1 VTFPSYSRTLGTLFL
16 FAAGLG
22 FGSTSCGGN
31 PPESEGIGGSGPGA
45 GKGGGG
51 TAGVIGGSSGAGG
64 IIQGGST
71 AIGGSTGVGGSSGA
85 GGTTTCATQKADAN
99 LLPVRLAFA
108 FDVSG
113 SMGQGDFP
121 WHDATLKWDPVVAAT
136 RAFFEDPASAGL
148 EASLT
153 AFPVAES
160 NAKCMNGSYQTPI
173 VPMTALPSPAF
184 GTALD
189 GIRAGTW
196 RGGTPTLHVVN
207 GVLSYIADNAA
218 AGDARYVFVL
228 VTDGYPQGCNDN
240 SIQSVVDAV
249 TAVAAQTPTY
259 VIGVAN
265 PPLTDANGMMAPET
279 VMNLSAVAVAGGTDH
294 AYIIDTGNPAL
305 TSAAFTAAV
314 NEIRSTS
321 ISCELAIPPIPG
333 GRAFE
338 RDKVAVTYTSGGT
351 PVDLTYDPACSMPN
365 TWHYDDP
372 AAPTQIVLCE
382 STCDTVQADMT
393 ASIGVTF
400 TCVSVIEPG

>member
-1 VTFPSYSRTLGTLFL
+1 MTFHYSRTLGTLFL

-31 PPESEGIGGSGPGA
+31 PSESEGIGGSGPGA

-51 TAGVIGGSSGAGG
+51 TAGAIGGSSGAGG

-71 AIGGSTGVGGSSGA
+71 AIGGSTGVGGASGA
-85 GGTTTCATQKADAN
+85 GGTTTCASQKADAN

-314 NEIRSTS
+314 KYLFQPLVVHMGS
-321 ISCELAIPPIPG
+321 AV
-333 GRAFE
+333 GRRE
-338 RDKVAVTYTSGGT
+338 TSGPPEG
-351 PVDLTYDPACSMPN
+351 
-365 TWHYDDP
+365 
-372 AAPTQIVLCE
+372 
-382 STCDTVQADMT
+382 
-393 ASIGVTF
+393 
-400 TCVSVIEPG
+400 